1 MARNGFVQ
9 LAILIHAIT
18 ASVTST
24 IEPDTGGEHHV
35 FVFVDENEMM
45 SSLLDR
51 HKEIQEQDHQSLP
64 VGVPTVALYY

>member
-35 FVFVDENEMM
+35 FVFVDENEPP
-45 SSLLDR
+45 
-51 HKEIQEQDHQSLP
+51 QSASR
-64 VGVPTVALYY
+64 VQKARQCNSYCIGS